1 MTSDVN
7 QAKLFGILSRVL
19 GVRVESIGDLTSM
32 KTTSEWDS
40 LKHIEIITAME
51 EELGVPQF
59 SLDEIVEVTS
69 VRKIKE
75 VLRAKGLEI

>member
-19 GVRVESIGDLTSM
+19 GVRVESIDDLTSM

-51 EELGVPQF
+51 EELRVPQF

>member
-19 GVRVESIGDLTSM
+19 GVRVGSIGDLTSM